1 MVCPH
6 RTPTPIRVWII
17 IFPERPNDGVVM
29 NIRPI
34 RTEEDYEA
42 ALARIEALWDAAPGS
57 EEADEL
63 EVLATLVDVYEEGHE
78 PIPPPDPV
86 EAILFR
92 LEQSGRTRKD
102 LAEILGVGRG
112 RVSEILNRRRGL
124 SLSMIRKLA
133 RRMHVPAE
141 VLIG

>member
-1 MVCPH
+1 MG
-6 RTPTPIRVWII
+6 RGENR
-17 IFPERPNDGVVM
+17 RNDGVVM

-63 EVLATLVDVYEEGHE
+63 EVLATLVDVYEEEHE

-133 RRMHVPAE
+133 RSMNIPAE

>member
-1 MVCPH
+1 
-6 RTPTPIRVWII
+6 
-17 IFPERPNDGVVM
+17 M

-34 RTEEDYEA
+34 RTAEDYEA
-42 ALARIEALWDAAPGS
+42 ALARIEALWEASPGS
-57 EEADEL
+57 EKADEL
-63 EVLATLVDVYEEGHE
+63 EVLATLVDVYEEEHE

-133 RRMHVPAE
+133 RSMNIPAE

>member
-1 MVCPH
+1 
-6 RTPTPIRVWII
+6 
-17 IFPERPNDGVVM
+17 M

-34 RTEEDYEA
+34 RTENDYEA
-42 ALARIEALWDAAPGS
+42 ALARIETLWDAAPGS
-57 EEADEL
+57 AEEADEL
-63 EVLATLVDVYEEGHE
+63 EVLATLVDVYDEEHE

-102 LAEILGVGRG
+102 LEEILGVERG

-124 SLSMIRKLA
+124 SLSMIRKLT
-133 RRMHVPAE
+133 RSMDIPAD

>member
-1 MVCPH
+1 
-6 RTPTPIRVWII
+6 
-17 IFPERPNDGVVM
+17 M

-42 ALARIEALWDAAPGS
+42 ALARIEALWDATPDS

-63 EVLATLVDVYEEGHE
+63 EVLATLVDVYEEKHE

-133 RRMHVPAE
+133 RSMNIPAE

>member
-1 MVCPH
+1 
-6 RTPTPIRVWII
+6 
-17 IFPERPNDGVVM
+17 M

-63 EVLATLVDVYEEGHE
+63 EVLATLVDVYEEERE

-133 RRMHVPAE
+133 RSMNIPAE